1 QQQRWPRG
9 GRPHA
14 YPARRLWP
22 AGRLADGAGSVGGPA
37 VLAHAARQ
45 VGLGV
50 GGPARLLVLVL
61 DPVQVVL
68 GRVRADAE
76 AAGRGLEGEAGG
88 VLDQHLAFLRGE
100 RGPGRGVVVGP
111 GEGEFGAVGG
121 AARGEVGVG
130 GAQGGEVVAVGEVA
144 DRSGGQGGVVP
155 AAVGDRTDDR
165 DVGSGGGQA
174 ADVVG
179 RAGAVAQ
186 EQVQQDDVQ

>member
-1 QQQRWPRG
+1 
-9 GRPHA
+9 GRTDA
-14 YPARRLWP
+14 YPAGRLWP
-22 AGRLADGAGSVGGPA
+22 AVRLADGAGSVGGPA

-61 DPVQVVL
+61 DPVEVVL

-121 AARGEVGVG
+121 AARGDVGEG
-130 GAQGGEVVAVGEVA
+130 GHQRGEVVVLGEVA
-144 DRSGGQGGVVP
+144 VRSGGHRGDDP
-155 AAVGDRTDDR
+155 AAVGHRTDDQ
-165 DVGSGGGQA
+165 D
-174 ADVVG
+174 
-179 RAGAVAQ
+179 AG
-186 EQVQQDDVQ
+186 